1 MCRGDTV
8 LGMRVRVAA
17 SSSMIAWM
25 RILRGLGAGMLACHA
40 STTPPAASPASP
52 AVQVEADITPGAP
65 TPALLAAYHAAA
77 AGRWDEAATRFA
89 ASGTDEPYHLARAA
103 EVADARGDVADAR
116 RLWAAAWAGFRE
128 RGASLR
134 LTPMRPGELTAAGWQ
149 GDRPAALLL
158 ATTTDPARRV
168 ATLVGAQ
175 ALPLRVADGGGTFA
189 FTDDGR
195 EVVVVEGGELVL
207 RDVATGLVR
216 RRIARVAG
224 QVHTILTSGT
234 GDDLLVL
241 AADRPARLWDAR
253 GRLLG
258 SFLLPGFPGRP
269 DEVRWTTDVAMTR
282 GASFVAVADFDATIR
297 VFDRAAGTDHVL
309 MRAWPIADSNSLR
322 ALAFARDERLIAA
335 HEYGDVAVWDPRT
348 GDQVLHHRGCDPHRR
363 HDCPRVSAASV
374 APDGASV
381 VLVFDDEVREVAVA
395 DGRVLRRV
403 SGDRL
408 PHTRAAHSQG
418 GALALFGYR
427 GEVWTGI
434 FGGTAPPVRTTA
446 QVGPTPRVWLSRDG
460 RVLHGEI
467 PQGFDGEEV
476 VWDLVGNHR
485 LPVVRGA
492 DERVIGRRS
501 DGRRFAVA
509 TADGV
514 EVRDDAG
521 RTLLRE
527 AGSRHRRADLLDSG
541 HVVLS
546 GTGRPRIRWVV
557 FDPEGRRSEPA
568 NDRSVAAVS
577 AGGRWIAGHGEYR
590 GQFGLHVRRLAE
602 PEVIV
607 HVLDAVDEV
616 AFSHDET
623 RLAWLRVDA
632 PRTVTLGVLDLE
644 GAPEPR
650 KVRFEGVAYGLE
662 LSPDGREVWCIDAGG
677 WLRWH
682 LDSGALEI
690 VDIPTLTAPR
700 RVMGSPDTA
709 VVRVP
714 YHDGLAVFAVDTG
727 PKLRLLGSV
736 NMQPGG
742 TWLATTAGGAIAGSP
757 DAPAGFVT
765 WVRRGD
771 ETLVFDGRLG
781 WDAAHV
787 PGLVPRLLAGED
799 VGATS
804 QRSQIQRPR
813 SASGPQRYR
822 RELQE

>member
-1 MCRGDTV
+1 MWR
-8 LGMRVRVAA
+8 
-17 SSSMIAWM
+17 
-25 RILRGLGAGMLACHA
+25 
-40 STTPPAASPASP
+40 
-52 AVQVEADITPGAP
+52 
-65 TPALLAAYHAAA
+65 
-77 AGRWDEAATRFA
+77 
-89 ASGTDEPYHLARAA
+89 SGTR
-103 EVADARGDVADAR
+103 
-116 RLWAAAWAGFRE
+116 
-128 RGASLR
+128 
-134 LTPMRPGELTAAGWQ
+134 
-149 GDRPAALLL
+149 
-158 ATTTDPARRV
+158 
-168 ATLVGAQ
+168 
-175 ALPLRVADGGGTFA
+175 
-189 FTDDGR
+189 
-195 EVVVVEGGELVL
+195 
-207 RDVATGLVR
+207 
-216 RRIARVAG
+216 
-224 QVHTILTSGT
+224 
-234 GDDLLVL
+234 
-241 AADRPARLWDAR
+241 
-253 GRLLG
+253 
-258 SFLLPGFPGRP
+258 
-269 DEVRWTTDVAMTR
+269 
-282 GASFVAVADFDATIR
+282 
-297 VFDRAAGTDHVL
+297 
-309 MRAWPIADSNSLR
+309 
-322 ALAFARDERLIAA
+322 
-335 HEYGDVAVWDPRT
+335 
-348 GDQVLHHRGCDPHRR
+348 
-363 HDCPRVSAASV
+363 
-374 APDGASV
+374 V

-527 AGSRHRRADLLDSG
+527 AGSRLRRADLLDSG